1 MTRVFSTIIIL
12 FVCNLLSYSQ
22 DLLIKNVSIVDVIN
36 GSIITNQDVLIS
48 NGKIENI
55 GLSLPTHKQSEVI
68 NGKGKWLMPGMIDA
82 HIHLFQSGG
91 LYTRPDI
98 INLQHHRS
106 YETEMEWVWDN
117 TEDFLKRYLRCGIT
131 SVIDMGGPFENF
143 NARKKVDGNPD
154 FPNLFVTGPL
164 ISTYQPDAF
173 KIEDAPII
181 KVHNKDESLSLIR
194 KQIPYNPDFIKI
206 WYISRYEE
214 SAEQNFNLMKATID
228 ESHKHGLKVAVH
240 STELETAK
248 YALKA
253 GADILVHS
261 IDDAIDDELIKL
273 IKSRK
278 AIYIPTMIEHKQ
290 YINTFIKQAE
300 ITDEDLAYANPYT
313 LGSITDL
320 KHLENTDKLITRK
333 AFTPEGKQLWYAQ
346 DKIRKD
352 NLMRLL
358 NEGVVI
364 AVGTDAGNIGTQ
376 HASSYYEELEAMLD
390 AGMSNA
396 DLLRSATINS
406 AMVLNKDNIL
416 GSVNTGKTAD
426 LLLLNS
432 NPLENINAVKDIEL
446 VIKSGKPHIAND
458 IIIHTSAD
466 LAQMQVNAYN
476 ARNLDA
482 FLYPYADD
490 VKIYDF
496 GGKLIMEG
504 KEQMHSRYKALFED
518 SPDLHCRIVNRMVLG
533 NTVIDQE
540 TVTGFRGNNSINAI
554 AVYLIEKNK
563 IKEVHFIRE

>member
-1 MTRVFSTIIIL
+1 MTRIIISIIIT
-12 FVCNLLSYSQ
+12 FSGFLSVYSQ
-22 DLLIKNVSIVDVIN
+22 NLLIKNVSIIDVIN
-36 GSIITNQDVLIS
+36 GATIHNQDVLIL

-55 GLSLPTHKQSEVI
+55 SSYLPDNQQAIAIKG
-68 NGKGKWLMPGMIDA
+68 NGKWLMPGMIDA

-98 INLQHHRS
+98 INLQQFRD
-106 YETEMEWVWDN
+106 YQKEIKWVWDN
-117 TEDFLKRYLRCGIT
+117 TEDFLRRYLRCGIT

-143 NARKKVDGNPD
+143 NARKKVEGNPD
-154 FPNLFVTGPL
+154 FPNLFITGPL

-173 KIEDAPII
+173 KIDDAPII
-181 KVHNKDESLSLIR
+181 KVHSKEEAVSLIK
-194 KQIPYNPDFIKI
+194 KQMPHNPDFIKI
-206 WYISRYEE
+206 WYIARYEE
-214 SAEQNFNLMKATID
+214 TAEQNFNLMKATID
-228 ESHKHGLKVAVH
+228 ESHKHGFKVAVH
-240 STELETAK
+240 ATELETAK

-261 IDDAIDDELIKL
+261 IDDEIDDELIKL
-273 IKSRK
+273 TKSRK
-278 AIYIPTMIEHKQ
+278 AIYIPTMIVHKQ

-300 ITDEDLAYANPYT
+300 ITDEDLAFANPFT

-320 KHLENTDKLITRK
+320 KHLENTEKLITRK
-333 AFTPEGKQLWYAQ
+333 AFTPEGKQLWFAQ
-346 DKIRKD
+346 DKTRKE

-376 HASSYYEELEAMLD
+376 HASSYYQELKAMHE

-406 AMVLNKDNIL
+406 AMVLNKETIL
-416 GSVNTGKTAD
+416 GSVSIGKTAD

-432 NPLENINAVKDIEL
+432 NPLEDINAVKDIQL
-446 VIKSGKPHIAND
+446 VIKSGKPHIPDELIKPTAEE
-458 IIIHTSAD
+458 

-490 VKIYDF
+490 VKIFDF
-496 GGKLIMEG
+496 GGKLIMQG
-504 KEQMHSRYKALFED
+504 KEQMLSRYKTLFED
-518 SPDLHCRIVNRMVLG
+518 SPNLHCRIVNRMVLG
-533 NTVIDQE
+533 NTVIDRE
-540 TVTGFRGNNSINAI
+540 TVTGFRGNNTINAI
-554 AVYLIEKNK
+554 AIYLIDKNK

>member
-1 MTRVFSTIIIL
+1 MTRVIIAIITML
-12 FVCNLLSYSQ
+12 VCHNVSYSQ
-22 DLLIKNVSIVDVIN
+22 NLLIKNVSIIDVIN
-36 GSIITNQDVLIS
+36 GNIIPNKDVLILK
-48 NGKIENI
+48 GKIENI
-55 GLSLPTHKQSEVI
+55 GSSLTDNNQAIVI
-68 NGKGKWLMPGMIDA
+68 NGNGKWLMPGMIDA

-98 INLQHHRS
+98 INLQQYRD
-106 YETEMEWVWDN
+106 YETEIKWVWDN
-117 TEDFLKRYLRCGIT
+117 TEDFLRRYLRCGIT

-154 FPNLFVTGPL
+154 FPNLFITGPL

-181 KVHNKDESLSLIR
+181 KVNSKEEAVSLVR
-194 KQIPYNPDFIKI
+194 KQIPYNLDFIKI
-206 WYISRYEE
+206 WYIARYEE
-214 SAEQNFNLMKATID
+214 TPEHNFKLIKATID
-228 ESHKHGLKVAVH
+228 ESHKHGYKVAVH
-240 STELETAK
+240 ATELETAK

-261 IDDAIDDELIKL
+261 IDDAIDDELIEL

-278 AIYIPTMIEHKQ
+278 AIYIPTMIVHKQ
-290 YINTFIKQAE
+290 YINTFIQQAE
-300 ITDEDLAYANPYT
+300 ITDEDLAFANPFT

-333 AFTPEGKQLWYAQ
+333 AFTPEGKQLWFAQ
-346 DKIRKD
+346 DEIRKD

-376 HASSYYEELEAMLD
+376 HASSYFEELRAMLD
-390 AGMSNA
+390 AGMSNT
-396 DLLRSATINS
+396 DLLRSATLNS
-406 AMVLNKDNIL
+406 AMVLDKEDIL
-416 GSVNTGKTAD
+416 GSVNIGKTAD

-432 NPLENINAVKDIEL
+432 NPLVDINVVKDIEL
-446 VIKSGKPHIAND
+446 VIKSGKPHIAGD
-458 IIIHTSAD
+458 LIIPSPAD

-476 ARNLDA
+476 SRNLDA

-490 VKIYDF
+490 VKIFDF
-496 GGKLIMEG
+496 GGKLIMDG
-504 KEQMHSRYKALFED
+504 KAQMHSRYKALFDE
-518 SPDLHCRIVNRMVLG
+518 SINLHCRIVNRMVLG
-533 NTVIDQE
+533 NTVIDHE
-540 TVTGFRGNNSINAI
+540 TVTGFRGNNIINAI
-554 AVYLIEKNK
+554 AIYLIDKKK